1 MHLFRVSLFITP
13 PLHQIARAGTQ
24 ASGLRSQEYHSAEGF
39 PKLNSGQHVRWAH
52 RLKVCVPSLHEDLAR
67 PPAHMLITRKIN
79 FCCLCSGLDERA
91 NSLHDIETDL
101 GDFSRA

>member
-1 MHLFRVSLFITP
+1 MHLFRRFATHYSKGRNT
-13 PLHQIARAGTQ
+13 
-24 ASGLRSQEYHSAEGF
+24 GLWPVRPAECHSAEGF
-39 PKLNSGQHVRWAH
+39 PELNSGQNVRWAH

-67 PPAHMLITRKIN
+67 PPAHMLITRQIN

-91 NSLHDIETDL
+91 DSLHDIETDL